1 MSYLD
6 NLDFSLPRFRQIC
19 ETISRNYPTI
29 TVLEYFENPRSD
41 KFIIMR
47 HDIDRFPGNALKT
60 ASIEHELGIK
70 ATYYF
75 RSNKGEFHKNV
86 IKQIKEMGHEI
97 GYHYEVLSE
106 TNGDPEKAIELFRS
120 NLKKLREICDVKTI
134 CMHGRPLSSFD
145 NRDLWKIYN
154 YKDYG
159 IIGEAYLSV
168 GDELNYFSDTGRC
181 WGLKDNMRDYI
192 PGNEQQIDIDSTGNL
207 IKLIESKELNNL
219 YILTHPERWSSDIF
233 SWGAYYS
240 MDRAVNLGKNILIKY
255 GGRKNRL
262 HVDRSLSITVDI
274 EDWYHIPS
282 VCGSDFS
289 VYKDVKEFF
298 EKWEGRYDYLSEPTK
313 RVLNILDEFNMT
325 ATFFIVADVAEHYPG
340 LIESIAARGHEI
352 ACHGADHRCSINPN
366 TKKPLLTIEEF
377 EQSTKEAKR
386 ILEKASGQEVIGFRA
401 PNAAVTGQML
411 DSLRKM
417 GFKYDSSVAVNSL
430 YNKTDSSLNF
440 VSTVPYYPAM
450 GSLEP
455 ATTGDLIEF
464 PWSYYD
470 VGIKIPTS
478 GGPML
483 RFLGANLILK
493 GIRQSLNRGH
503 TIFYFH
509 PIDICK
515 EEFPKVG
522 KGRPFYW
529 IIKGDIVEQRIRY
542 ILRNLDDVKVVPLRD
557 LATKLKPVGD
567 SEC

>member
-1 MSYLD
+1 MSCLD
-6 NLDFSLPRFRQIC
+6 NLDFSLPKFRQIC
-19 ETISRNYPTI
+19 ESISRNYKTI
-29 TVLEYFENPRSD
+29 TVLEYFQKQCPDN
-41 KFIIMR
+41 FVVMR
-47 HDIDRFPGNALKT
+47 HDIDRFPNNALKT
-60 ASIEHELGIK
+60 AKIEKELGIK
-70 ATYYF
+70 STYYF
-75 RSNKGEFHKNV
+75 RSNKGVFHTKI

-106 TNGDPEKAIELFRS
+106 ANGDQEKAIELFRN
-120 NLKKLREICDVKTI
+120 NLEQLRKICDVKTI
-134 CMHGRPLSSFD
+134 CMHGRPLSKFD
-145 NRDLWKIYN
+145 NRDLWKKYN
-154 YKDYG
+154 YEDYD
-159 IIGEAYLSV
+159 IVGEAYLSV
-168 GDELNYFSDTGRC
+168 GEELNYYSDTGRC
-181 WGLKDNMRDYI
+181 WSLKDNVRDFI
-192 PGNEQQIDIDSTGNL
+192 PGASPQVIVETTDDL
-207 IKLIESKELNNL
+207 IKLINSRELSNL
-219 YILTHPERWSSDIF
+219 YILTHPERWSSSIV
-233 SWGAYYS
+233 SWSAYYS
-240 MDRAVNLGKNILIKY
+240 MDLGVNLGKNILIQY

-262 HVDRSLSITVDI
+262 HENRSLSITVDI

-298 EKWEGRYDYLSEPTK
+298 EKWEGRYDYLSKPTK
-313 RVLNILDEFNMT
+313 RVLDILDEFNMT

-377 EQSTKEAKR
+377 EHSTAEAKR

-417 GFKYDSSVAVNSL
+417 GFKYDSSVSVNSL
-430 YNKTDSSLNF
+430 YNKTDSSLNC
-440 VSTVPYYPAM
+440 VSTVPYHPAE

-455 ATTGDLIEF
+455 GGKGNFVEF
-464 PWSYYD
+464 PWSYYNI
-470 VGIKIPTS
+470 GIKIPTS

-509 PIDICK
+509 PIDICN

-542 ILRNLDDVKVVPLRD
+542 ILKNLDDVKVVPLRD
-557 LATKLKPVGD
+557 LLGD
-567 SEC
+567 LEC

>member
-1 MSYLD
+1 MFSLEK
-6 NLDFSLPRFRQIC
+6 LDFSLPKFRQIC
-19 ETISRNYPTI
+19 ESISRNYPTI
-29 TVLEYFENPRSD
+29 TVLDYFEKRHPD

-60 ASIEHELGIK
+60 AKVEHELGIR

-75 RSNKGEFHKNV
+75 RSNNGIFHTKI
-86 IKQIKEMGHEI
+86 IKQIEKMGHEI

-106 TNGDPEKAIELFRS
+106 TNGDQEKAIELFRS
-120 NLKKLREICDVKTI
+120 NLEKLRKISTVKTI
-134 CMHGRPLSSFD
+134 CMHGRPLSKFD
-145 NRDLWKIYN
+145 NRDLWKAYN

-159 IIGEAYLSV
+159 IVGEAYLSV
-168 GDELNYFSDTGRC
+168 GDDLNYFSDTGRC
-181 WGLKDNMRDYI
+181 WGIKDNMRDYI
-192 PGNEQQIDIDSTGNL
+192 PGNSQQIDLNGTDDL
-207 IKLIESKELNNL
+207 IELIESKKLNNL
-219 YILTHPERWSSDIF
+219 YILTHPERWSSNIL
-233 SWGAYYS
+233 SWSAYYS
-240 MDRAVNLGKNILIKY
+240 MDLGVNFGKNILIEY
-255 GGRKNRL
+255 AGRKNLL

-298 EKWEGRYDYLSEPTK
+298 ENWEGRYDYLSEPTK
-313 RVLNILDEFNMT
+313 RVLDILDEFHMT

-377 EQSTKEAKR
+377 EKSTMEAKE
-386 ILEKASGQEVIGFRA
+386 ILEKASGQKVIGFRA

-417 GFKYDSSVAVNSL
+417 GFEYDSSVSVNSL
-430 YNKTDSSLNF
+430 YNKTDSSLNC
-440 VSTVPYYPAM
+440 VSTIPYFPAP

-455 ATTGDLIEF
+455 AKTGDLIEF
-464 PWSYYD
+464 PWSYYNI
-470 VGIKIPTS
+470 GIKIPTS

-529 IIKGDIVEQRIRY
+529 VIKGDIVEQRIRY
-542 ILRNLDDVKVVPLRD
+542 ILKNLDDVKTVPLRD
-557 LATKLKPVGD
+557 LVNDLKSKGD
-567 SEC
+567 SKC